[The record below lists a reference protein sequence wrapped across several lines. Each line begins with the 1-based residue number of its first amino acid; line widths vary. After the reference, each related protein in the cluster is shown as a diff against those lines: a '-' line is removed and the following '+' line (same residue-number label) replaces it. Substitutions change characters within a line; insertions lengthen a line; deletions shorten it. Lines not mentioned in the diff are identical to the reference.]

1 MKKITPND
9 CPVIVPPP
17 GIEIP
22 AKDVKTTFIGEIK
35 FPLRKSKAL
44 FSPVVEAFLVGD
56 IITVNAVVY
65 VDSKLK
71 KITEFSVIQNLY
83 VDIEGDPQLQF
94 FVCYDLE
101 EQEESKN
108 FWVYEVTFQVQPIL
122 PFDITKVETIQ
133 TFLWDI
139 DPETSRGTVTIVQ
152 PGA

>member
-1 MKKITPND
+1 MKKITPNE

-17 GIEIP
+17 GVEIP
-22 AKDVKTTFIGEIK
+22 QEYIKTNYIGEIK

-44 FSPVVEAFLVGD
+44 FSPVVEAFLVDD

-65 VDSKLK
+65 VDSKVK
-71 KITEFSVIQNLY
+71 KATDFSVIQNLY

-94 FVCYDLE
+94 FICYDLD
-101 EQEESKN
+101 EQEDTKN
-108 FWVYEVTFQVQPIL
+108 FWVYQVTFQVQSIK
-122 PFDITKVETIQ
+122 PFEISKIETIQ

-139 DPETSRGTVTIVQ
+139 DPETSRGTVTVVQ